1 MTIENDPKVLTFII
15 QLATAET
22 LRYYNALLVE
32 STHQKVDLESR
43 HVLQGSEHHIRK
55 DKNIDT

>member
-1 MTIENDPKVLTFII
+1 MAIENDPKILTFVI

-43 HVLQGSEHHIRK
+43 HVLQGSKYHI
-55 DKNIDT
+55 